1 MRARTH
7 THKLSPWVFH
17 KIPTHTHA
25 HTHTQITVSP
35 WIWMKFQHTHTHTQI
50 QERERERET
59 QQSKAIMRSIEESI
73 NMETHRIISMK
84 TNT

>member
-25 HTHTQITVSP
+25 HTHTNYCIALDLDEIPT
-35 WIWMKFQHTHTHTQI
+35 HTHTHTQI

-73 NMETHRIISMK
+73 NTETHRIITMK